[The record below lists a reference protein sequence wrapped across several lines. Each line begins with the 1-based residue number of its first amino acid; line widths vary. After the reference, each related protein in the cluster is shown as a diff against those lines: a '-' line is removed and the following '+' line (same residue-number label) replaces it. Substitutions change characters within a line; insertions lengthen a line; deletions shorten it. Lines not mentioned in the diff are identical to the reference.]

1 MLTQANT
8 KSKPLI
14 SSRRFFGN
22 GTNKELFKQ
31 RGHEITRI
39 EALSDSVFAF
49 SISLLIMSVE
59 VPQTFKEL
67 KHILQSFLPF
77 VATVSLVFLFWYHQN
92 RFFRHY
98 GINDVTIISL
108 NAALLVM
115 VLFYVYPLKF
125 LFSLLFNMIMHV
137 DFFPKATMNHEV
149 VVTPA
154 EFPQL
159 VIVYSAGYAAIW
171 LVFYLMYRHAWQSRK
186 ELALTTYEAE
196 DTLHQ
201 LRGALINVIIG
212 VGGICFAWLAFPG
225 LAALCFAFIPLTMSA
240 NKLYF
245 KKQLLK
251 KGVLNAQL

>member
-1 MLTQANT
+1 VAMLKQLKQ
-8 KSKPLI
+8 KSKPVL
-14 SSRRFFGN
+14 SSRRIFDSGINRTSF
-22 GTNKELFKQ
+22 Q
-31 RGHEITRI
+31 HRGHEITRI
-39 EALSDSVFAF
+39 EALSDAVFAF
-49 SISLLIMSVE
+49 SISLLIMSLE

-98 GINDVTIISL
+98 GINDLTIISL
-108 NAALLVM
+108 NGALLVM

-125 LFSLLFNMIMHV
+125 LFSLLFNMVLHI
-137 DFFPKATMNHEV
+137 DFFPKATVNHEV
-149 VVTPA
+149 VLTPA

-171 LVFYLMYRHAWQSRK
+171 FVFYLMYRHAWKARK
-186 ELALTTYEAE
+186 ELALTNYEVE

-201 LRGALINVIIG
+201 LRGAMVNVIIG
-212 VGGICFAWLAFPG
+212 VGGISFAWLNFPA
-225 LAALCFAFIPLTMSA
+225 LAALCFGFIPFAMFV
-240 NKLYF
+240 NKRYF

-251 KGVLNAQL
+251 KEH

>member
-1 MLTQANT
+1 MLKQP
-8 KSKPLI
+8 KQKFKPVIFSKRIFDSGL
-14 SSRRFFGN
+14 
-22 GTNKELFKQ
+22 NKTLFKH

-39 EALSDSVFAF
+39 EALSDAVFAF
-49 SISLLIMSVE
+49 SISLLIMSLE

-67 KHILQSFLPF
+67 KDILRSFLPF

-98 GINDVTIISL
+98 GINDLTIISL

-125 LFSLLFNMIMHV
+125 LFSLLFNMVMHM
-137 DFFPKATMNHEV
+137 DFFPKATVNHEV
-149 VVTPA
+149 VLTEA

-171 LVFYLMYRHAWQSRK
+171 LVFYLMYCHAWRARK
-186 ELALTTYEAE
+186 KLALTHFEVE

-201 LRGALINVIIG
+201 KRGAMINVVIG
-212 VGGICFAWLAFPG
+212 VGGISFAWLGFPA
-225 LAALCFAFIPLTMSA
+225 LAAICFAFIPLAMFV

-251 KGVLNAQL
+251 KEALSG